1 MLTEVKFFLQKE
13 IRRSCF
19 AHGKVMKTKQNN
31 KKKNNNNNNSNRKM
45 TKINVCK
52 SHLKNDQE
60 FYLGIDD
67 REIFKEVFN

>member
-1 MLTEVKFFLQKE
+1 
-13 IRRSCF
+13 
-19 AHGKVMKTKQNN
+19 MKTKQN
-31 KKKNNNNNNSNRKM
+31 KKKKQKNNNNSNRKM

>member
-1 MLTEVKFFLQKE
+1 MVKSWKQK
-13 IRRSCF
+13 
-19 AHGKVMKTKQNN
+19 KTKQQ
-31 KKKNNNNNNSNRKM
+31 KKNNNNSNRKM

-67 REIFKEVFN
+67 REIFKEEFN